1 MLLDA
6 VKPFT
11 LMVCVPVAPRASRVQ
26 NCRLSE
32 AEKEAVEEVEA
43 VSDGLT
49 ITNQGKTAQKEPCA
63 VRQSG

>member
-11 LMVCVPVAPRASRVQ
+11 LMVCVLVAPRASRVQ

-32 AEKEAVEEVEA
+32 VEKEVVEEVEA
-43 VSDGLT
+43 VSDG
-49 ITNQGKTAQKEPCA
+49 
-63 VRQSG
+63 